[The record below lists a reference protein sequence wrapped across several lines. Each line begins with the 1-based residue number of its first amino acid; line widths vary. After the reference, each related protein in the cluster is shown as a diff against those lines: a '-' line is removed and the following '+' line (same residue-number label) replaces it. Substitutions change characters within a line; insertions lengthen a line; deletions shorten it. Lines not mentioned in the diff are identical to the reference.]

1 VRYALVKEA
10 TEATVD
16 LKGDFKGKITAHNT
30 RIHDRVLLHDS
41 RACGAVTSSDG
52 SRVIELLRRVL
63 AVCVDEVLF
72 ISAEPEGVDTL
83 VKKFTPSLSGSQS
96 DVFDWGAVKLGVKVT
111 WSVISF

>member
-1 VRYALVKEA
+1 
-10 TEATVD
+10 
-16 LKGDFKGKITAHNT
+16 
-30 RIHDRVLLHDS
+30 
-41 RACGAVTSSDG
+41 
-52 SRVIELLRRVL
+52 
-63 AVCVDEVLF
+63 VDEVLF